1 LYAWI
6 ETESGY
12 RLIAVSV
19 FLIRLAVVVLSATA
33 IGIALVPILVLI
45 DLLDGG
51 TGWGLCPDG
60 LQACS
65 NPYTTAAEFG
75 LILTIGLFLSVLG
88 IRMLMKLAR
97 RLRSDDY
104 QVTQ

>member
-1 LYAWI
+1 MYAWNLV
-6 ETESGY
+6 ESGY
-12 RLIAVSV
+12 RFLAVAV
-19 FLIRLAVVVLSATA
+19 FFIRLAVVVLSATA
-33 IGIALVPILVLI
+33 IGIALIPILVLI

-60 LQACS
+60 LQACA

-75 LILTIGLFLSVLG
+75 VFLTLGLFLSVVG
-88 IRMLMKLAR
+88 IRLLMKLAR